1 MQATIPTARILHI
14 YILDLLLLD
23 SKIAN
28 EDSSL
33 FGNLPELKAV
43 VKRKSES
50 EDENQ
55 PSQKRKLHGN
65 GKFLL

>member
-43 VKRKSES
+43 KRKSES